1 MGFGAFLI
9 FAITMGLLV
18 FLLAF
23 LGSTSG
29 PALTRSLRV
38 WGRRVQVVTALV
50 IVLVGAALVYSGAN
64 PGVLDRLILTS

>member
-18 FLLAF
+18 FMLAF

-29 PALTRSLRV
+29 PALTRSLLV

-50 IVLVGAALVYSGAN
+50 IILVGAALVYSGVN
-64 PGVLDRLILTS
+64 PGVFDRLILAS